1 MTLSIAVVTNEF
13 APIKHPGDVSMIASQ
28 LKKYAKAMPGSV
40 YVKDQRTGDRPA

>member
-1 MTLSIAVVTNEF
+1 MVAEQLWCLL
-13 APIKHPGDVSMIASQ
+13 